1 MTVVFTPK
9 SAAPVWRLWL
19 CGHMAQQEQLY
30 NCAPALSLLEALETG
45 RNYANNFAAA

>member
-1 MTVVFTPK
+1 
-9 SAAPVWRLWL
+9 
-19 CGHMAQQEQLY
+19 MAQQEQLY